1 VNKNLVNGIIVLM
14 SGVLTGLLV
23 IQIIWIKRGMELKE
37 QQFTESVHEA
47 LNEVAILLER
57 QEAFDMFQQG
67 LLNDEEYRNDPFDW
81 SLLDSEMQL
90 MADLKTDSVNSFK
103 ITLDYDTAMTYGPD
117 GSHTVSK
124 RINVTLCDTVAD
136 ASGKMTNK
144 KRLMN
149 DMFMRFFSDR
159 KNISERVDKNELNQL
174 IKNSL
179 SQHGVKTSFGFLV
192 KDYFGRTTIESEH
205 ADMHKKGTVYKIALF
220 PNDIFNDP
228 NFLYI
233 YFPNQK
239 QYIFKSLGTLTFAS
253 IIFIIIIMVCF
264 AYVINVIFTQ
274 KKLNDMKTD
283 FINNMTHELK
293 TPVATISLASEMLQK
308 DDILNDKN
316 RANRYA
322 GIIYDENKRL
332 GDQVEKVLQMAVL
345 DKGDFKLR
353 KTQVDVH
360 GIIQKLI
367 DKMSL
372 QIESRNG
379 KILTA
384 LSAAEHI
391 LMLDEIHIT
400 NIISNLLDNALKYS
414 ADNPDITIAT
424 RNEKHSLIITV
435 SDKGIGMSKE
445 AQKRVFE
452 KFYRVPTGN
461 IHNVKG
467 FGLGLSYVKIMVEAH
482 DGEITLQSEPG
493 KGSTFEIVLPIHKN
507 ETHEH
512 DSKNITA

>member
-1 VNKNLVNGIIVLM
+1 M

-23 IQIIWIKRGMELKE
+23 IQIIWIKRGIELKE
-37 QQFTESVHEA
+37 QQFTENVHEA
-47 LNEVAILLER
+47 LNEVAVLLER

-67 LLNDEEYRNDPFDW
+67 LLNDDILPNSDISDLAWVEEE
-81 SLLDSEMQL
+81 LQI
-90 MADLKTDSVNSFK
+90 MADVKDDSNGGYNISF
-103 ITLDYDTAMTYGPD
+103 DYDTSTISNPD
-117 GSHTVSK
+117 GSQQINNRI
-124 RINVTLCDTVAD
+124 RINICDTVAGM
-136 ASGKMTNK
+136 SGKMTNK
-144 KRLMN
+144 KRMMS
-149 DMFMRFFSDR
+149 DMFIKFFSDR

-179 SQHGVKTSFGFLV
+179 SQHGIKTSFGFLV
-192 KDYFGRTTIESEH
+192 KDYFGRTTLESEQ
-205 ADMHKKGTVYKIALF
+205 AEMHKKGTVYKIALF

-228 NFLYI
+228 NFLYV

-253 IIFIIIIMVCF
+253 IIFVIIIMVCF

-308 DDILNDKN
+308 DDILTDKN

-332 GDQVEKVLQMAVL
+332 GEQVEKVLQMAVL

-353 KTQVDVH
+353 KASVDVH
-360 GIIQKLI
+360 AIIQKLI

-372 QIESRNG
+372 QVESRNG
-379 KILTA
+379 IIKSELNA
-384 LSAAEHI
+384 SEHI
-391 LMLDEIHIT
+391 LLLDEIHFT
-400 NIISNLLDNALKYS
+400 NVISNLLDNAIKYS
-414 ADNPDITIAT
+414 TENPDITIST
-424 RNEKHSLIITV
+424 RNEAHNILIAV
-435 SDKGIGMSKE
+435 SDKGMGMSKE
-445 AQKRVFE
+445 VQKRVFE

-482 DGEITLQSEPG
+482 DGKITLHSEPG
-493 KGSTFEIVLPIHKN
+493 KGSTFEITLPIHKS
-507 ETHEH
+507 EKHEKH
-512 DSKNITA
+512 S